1 MKKILLLT
9 STLFVSVF
17 VNAQSSLEVID
28 INNGQAVIS
37 NNAVIDY
44 TTAALGNPP
53 DDHITTDINARNTS
67 ASTKVYGLKRFD
79 DVLNPGASAYF
90 CVGGANCYPASVTV
104 SPITITLTP
113 NQDFN
118 AHNKVLLLDLEEG
131 STVGYS
137 AIRYQIYNVNDPN
150 DVFTFTLKYNNTNA
164 VGIKENYLFS
174 SVSGVYP
181 NPASTKASISINAA
195 ADAGTTSI
203 TVTNS
208 LGSVVSTKNIA
219 INAGKNTIAIDTE
232 SLSSGI
238 YFATITSGNNRI
250 VKKFTVN
257 K

>member
-9 STLFVSVF
+9 SALFVSVC

-28 INNGQAVIS
+28 INNGQAVLT
-37 NNAVIDY
+37 NNTVIDY
-44 TTAALGNPP
+44 TTTPLGTAP
-53 DDHITTDINARNTS
+53 DDHITTEINAKNLS
-67 ASTKVYGLKRFD
+67 SSTKVYGLKRFD

-164 VGIKENYLFS
+164 VGIKETNLFS

-181 NPASTKASISINAA
+181 NPAAGKASISINAA
-195 ADAGTTSI
+195 ADAGNTII
-203 TVTNS
+203 TITNS
-208 LGSVVSTKNIA
+208 LGSVVSTKNMMV
-219 INAGKNTIAIDTE
+219 NAGKNTISLDTE
-232 SLSSGI
+232 NLSSGI
-238 YFATITSGNNRI
+238 YFATIISGNNRV